1 MPSHHVMVQFQWT
14 KQVLAANHK
23 LGLWFRDR
31 KYKRKTIKGESKI
44 KGGSYKVR
52 KATFNQQSSPASF
65 ISLQAAQKPPL
76 FWLNTMLWAG
86 GHQLLPLP
94 PNNRLLFLIFPCPH
108 FSTACQLQLWSPRSV
123 LLPAFLALLLLL
135 HPPSSSS
142 QTAVI
147 FNHHSSAARPAE
159 KSVLLFCRYAT
170 LWAISLPLPLLIFL
184 LLASI
189 LLPSSFPPLML
200 SQPHP
205 LISIFIPLKSVL
217 LPSFLQLIFLQTKC
231 FFVLKPRFQVS
242 MKGDLGN
249 LSPLKNTAAAHLCGA
264 WLVHCVASLLHD
276 ISVQHWLCWVPLLSL
291 CGVPVICVIF
301 DLRETPKAP

>member
-31 KYKRKTIKGESKI
+31 KYKRKTIKGVNQKSKAGLI
-44 KGGSYKVR
+44 RSEKPHLTSSHH
-52 KATFNQQSSPASF
+52 QLHSSPCR
-65 ISLQAAQKPPL
+65 
-76 FWLNTMLWAG
+76 
-86 GHQLLPLP
+86 LLRNLRCSDWTPCCEQVVT
-94 PNNRLLFLIFPCPH
+94 NRLLFLIFPCPH